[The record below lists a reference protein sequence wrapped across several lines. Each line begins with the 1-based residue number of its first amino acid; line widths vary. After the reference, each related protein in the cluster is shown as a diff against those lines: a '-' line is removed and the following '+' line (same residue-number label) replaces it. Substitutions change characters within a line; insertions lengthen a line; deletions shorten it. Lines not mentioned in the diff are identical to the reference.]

1 MNAIDRTLNC
11 KKILKICQLR
21 NLIKCKLNIFSGDS
35 RKSWLKEGGG
45 RGKHCFRNWIF
56 AFKLENDSR

>member
-21 NLIKCKLNIFSGDS
+21 NLVKCKLNIFSGES
-35 RKSWLKEGGG
+35 RKFWLKEGGG
-45 RGKHCFRNWIF
+45 GRGKLDFRF
-56 AFKLENDSR
+56 

>member
-45 RGKHCFRNWIF
+45 GANIVSETGFLLLN
-56 AFKLENDSR
+56 

>member
-21 NLIKCKLNIFSGDS
+21 NLVKCKLNIFSGES
-35 RKSWLKEGGG
+35 RKFWLKEGGG
-45 RGKHCFRNWIF
+45 GGGQTGFSFLN
-56 AFKLENDSR
+56 

>member
-21 NLIKCKLNIFSGDS
+21 NLVKCKLNIFSGES
-35 RKSWLKEGGG
+35 RKFWLKEGGG
-45 RGKHCFRNWIF
+45 GGGGEKEYTIF
-56 AFKLENDSR
+56 EKRF

>member
-21 NLIKCKLNIFSGDS
+21 NLVKCKLNIFSGES
-35 RKSWLKEGGG
+35 RKFWLKEGGG
-45 RGKHCFRNWIF
+45 EGANWIF
-56 AFKLENDSR
+56 VFKLEYDSK

>member
-45 RGKHCFRNWIF
+45 GEGQTLFQ
-56 AFKLENDSR
+56 KLDFFF

>member
-35 RKSWLKEGGG
+35 RKSWLKEGGEG
-45 RGKHCFRNWIF
+45 QTLFQKLDFCF
-56 AFKLENDSR
+56 